1 MDSKN
6 ILGHYDYRSGVGGAV
21 IQLPLGAALS
31 SVSAYALA
39 PGATV
44 QIGLFAN
51 LIPVPVNGA
60 IAADVAGGMVTDVIA
75 LPVTVT
81 FVGTAGYFADWYL

>member
-6 ILGHYDYRSGVGGAV
+6 ILGHYDYRSGVGAAV
-21 IQLPLGAALS
+21 VQLPLGAALS
-31 SVSAYALA
+31 SVTAYALA

-44 QIGLFAN
+44 QIGVFAN
-51 LIPVPVNGA
+51 LVPVPVGGGF
-60 IAADVAGGMVTDVIA
+60 AADVSGGMVTDVIA

-81 FVGTAGYFADWYL
+81 FVGTSAYFVDWYL